1 MRFAVVWTL
10 TAAALLRS
18 RHASKRQWRTGRRFT
33 PFEQVI
39 QAEEVALGDTSKPGK
54 ENEAKKQEAG
64 SPEKKGFAWFGK
76 PRNYDEDLLEEV
88 AAERTKGKM
97 LRAQLELKS
106 AERVAKLSALHKQ
119 LGEAQEREAALMA
132 RLKQAKENKME
143 MEQKAKVLE
152 EQYQAINTE
161 NSRLAPIIAEQQHL
175 LKQIMAVVERL
186 NQREEALKADLIKC
200 RKENK
205 QIEEDLL
212 MTERMCMGYFSKKR
226 QDARSLVREGY
237 QNAWGDE
244 ALQA

>member
-1 MRFAVVWTL
+1 MRFAVLGTL
-10 TAAALLRS
+10 TAAALQCS
-18 RHASKRQWRTGRRFT
+18 RHASKRQGCTGRRFG
-33 PFEQVI
+33 PVEQVTK
-39 QAEEVALGDTSKPGK
+39 AEEVALGDTSEPGK
-54 ENEAKKQEAG
+54 VNEAEEKEAP
-64 SPEKKGFAWFGK
+64 SREKKGFAWFGK
-76 PRNYDEDLLEEV
+76 PRNRDEDLLEEV

-97 LRAQLELKS
+97 LRAQLELKN

-152 EQYQAINTE
+152 EQYQAISAE

-186 NQREEALKADLIKC
+186 NRREEDLKADLIKC

-205 QIEEDLL
+205 QIEDDLL
-212 MTERMCMGYFSKKR
+212 VTERMCMGYFTKR
-226 QDARSLVREGY
+226 RHDARSLVREGY